1 MKLSSVLR
9 IYKDCKFDR
18 SHFRI
23 LLPIYSLN
31 GKWRIKKIIVDQI
44 NRVCYYLESNENN
57 ECMKQKNVLIMN
69 VF

>member
-9 IYKDCKFDR
+9 IYKDCKFNR

-44 NRVCYYLESNENN
+44 NQVCYYLESNENN

>member
-9 IYKDCKFDR
+9 IYKDCKFNR

-31 GKWRIKKIIVDQI
+31 GKWRIKKIILEQI
-44 NRVCYYLESNENN
+44 TRACYYLESNENN